1 MVRDLGSMATPAQ
14 LSHSFLH
21 GPEAPARTCR
31 MSNKQYLG
39 DSVYVEI
46 ENDMLK
52 LTTNNGG
59 RDGNIIYIDEEV
71 LANFFTYCDQLEDEG
86 TRARIAAMF
95 SASAR

>member
-1 MVRDLGSMATPAQ
+1 
-14 LSHSFLH
+14 
-21 GPEAPARTCR
+21 